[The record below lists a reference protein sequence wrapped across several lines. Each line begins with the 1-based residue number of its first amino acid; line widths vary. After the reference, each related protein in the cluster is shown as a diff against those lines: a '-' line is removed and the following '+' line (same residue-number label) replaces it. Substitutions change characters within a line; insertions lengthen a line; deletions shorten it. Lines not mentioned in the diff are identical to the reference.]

1 MFRTLKLS
9 NMSSLKSASRWETI
23 TIIRHFVCL
32 CMAHMKVLEVHHT
45 NKLGW
50 RRLWWVKI
58 VLPQIKIP
66 FAKMKLKNNYDIETS
81 SITDLYHR
89 SHKRCRNSQYD
100 KIGLPMWMFC
110 LIEQQWENEMC
121 LRASL
126 LLSNTISHTRHNFL
140 YT

>member
-9 NMSSLKSASRWETI
+9 NMPSIKSAIRWETI
-23 TIIRHFVCL
+23 TIIRHGVCL
-32 CMAHMKVLEVHHT
+32 CKAHIKVLEAHNT

-50 RRLWWVKI
+50 RRSWWVKI
-58 VLPQIKIP
+58 VLPQIKVLL
-66 FAKMKLKNNYDIETS
+66 AKMKLKNNYDIETS
-81 SITDLYHR
+81 SIAYLYHR
-89 SHKRCRNSQYD
+89 SHERCRNSQYD

-110 LIEQQWENEMC
+110 WIEQQWENETC

-126 LLSNTISHTRHNFL
+126 LLSNTISHTRPNFL